1 MPQQQNCMTR
11 QANRI
16 AIDEEDD
23 MIANNFV
30 RARIPAI
37 GLSRQYA
44 SIKHELD
51 AAIHSVLDRGIYA
64 SGQAVAAFEKEFARY
79 CGVNHCVAVNSG
91 TSALHLAM
99 IAAGVKAGDEVITV
113 PFTFVATA
121 WAISYVGAKPVF
133 VDIDPGTFTM
143 DAEKLSRAIG
153 PKTRAVI
160 PVHLYG
166 QMAQMDPIR
175 GLCADNGVALIED
188 AAQAHGANYR
198 GRRAGAWGKIGCF
211 SFYPTKNLG
220 AFGEAGALTTDDPE
234 IAERLRRLRDHAQ
247 SQKYWHEE
255 LGYNYRMDEL
265 QGCVLGVKL
274 RHLDDWNN
282 ARIEIAISYKA
293 KLRNTSVSLPCEAP
307 EVRHVWHQ
315 FVVRSS
321 ERDRLLREL
330 SSAGIETGLHYP
342 VPIHLQPA
350 YRHLGYRRGA
360 FPVSEQVAAEC
371 LSLPMFPEL
380 REDEIERVC
389 QAIASAETNP

>member
-1 MPQQQNCMTR
+1 MTKSPLS
-11 QANRI
+11 A
-16 AIDEEDD
+16 
-23 MIANNFV
+23 
-30 RARIPAI
+30 IPAI
-37 GLSRQYA
+37 DLSRQYA
-44 SIKHELD
+44 SIKQELD
-51 AAIHSVLDRGIYA
+51 AAIQSVLDGGIYA
-64 SGQAVAAFEKEFARY
+64 SGQAVAAFEREFARY
-79 CGVNHCVAVNSG
+79 CGVNQCVAVNSG

-99 IAAGVKAGDEVITV
+99 IAAGVKPGDEVITV

-133 VDIDPGTFTM
+133 VDIDPRTFTM

-153 PKTRAVI
+153 SKTRAVI

-166 QMAQMDPIR
+166 QMAQMDSIR
-175 GLCADNGVALIED
+175 DVCADNELALIED
-188 AAQAHGANYR
+188 AAQAHGAEYR

-220 AFGEAGALTTDDPE
+220 AFGEAGALTTNDPA
-234 IAERLRRLRDHAQ
+234 IAERLRHLRDHAQ
-247 SQKYWHEE
+247 TQKYRHEE

-265 QGCVLGVKL
+265 QGCILKVKL
-274 RHLDDWNN
+274 RHLEDWNN
-282 ARIEIAISYKA
+282 ARIEKAITYKA
-293 KLRNTSVSLPCEAP
+293 KLRNTSVSLPFAAP

-315 FVVRSS
+315 FVVRCSA
-321 ERDRLLREL
+321 RDRLQRHL
-330 SSAGIETGLHYP
+330 SSAGIGTSLHYP

-389 QAIASAETNP
+389 HAIASAETNP